1 MKSST
6 VVVKVKDCEGILIR
20 SEEFVLPSNLC
31 FLTSRQM
38 VQYHV
43 ALTHAQLAILSTAG
57 MLADP
62 LTLLSC
68 LCLVVY
74 EDVFVQLL
82 FSLCMKEGSKLVKMD
97 SIC

>member
-1 MKSST
+1 MIT
-6 VVVKVKDCEGILIR
+6 
-20 SEEFVLPSNLC
+20 SNLC

-43 ALTHAQLAILSTAG
+43 ALTHIQLAILSRVG

-62 LTLLSC
+62 VTLLSC
-68 LCLVVY
+68 LRLVVY
-74 EDVFVQLL
+74 EDVFVYLH
-82 FSLCMKEGSKLVKMD
+82 FSPCVKEGSKFVKTD